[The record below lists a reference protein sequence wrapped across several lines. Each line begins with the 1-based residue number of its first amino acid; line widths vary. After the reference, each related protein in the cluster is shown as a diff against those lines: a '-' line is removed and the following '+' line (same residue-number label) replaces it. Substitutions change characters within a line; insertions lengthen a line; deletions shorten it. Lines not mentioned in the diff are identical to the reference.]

1 MPVSGVSSFSIV
13 SSGPNLAVFVFSP
26 SFTVTVTLP
35 LSSTVIWSSVN
46 PGLTAFTA
54 SLIFPCSSV
63 VTFCGST
70 TLTGLGLFNVNLL
83 VSSTTVSFWDR
94 VPVLSP
100 SVTTTEPSSAT
111 SIFAVSGSVGFAF
124 LTAFLTAS
132 FSSAVNSSMF
142 CTGVFSGATR
152 LIILSAVSAFLTVLS
167 AVIVFSPAVPIG
179 TVTVPSS
186 ATLISSSL
194 KSKSLL
200 TALTASLT
208 SCFSCSVSFI
218 GLATVVFSG

>member
-1 MPVSGVSSFSIV
+1 M
-13 SSGPNLAVFVFSP
+13 
-26 SFTVTVTLP
+26 
-35 LSSTVIWSSVN
+35 
-46 PGLTAFTA
+46 
-54 SLIFPCSSV
+54 
-63 VTFCGST
+63 
-70 TLTGLGLFNVNLL
+70 
-83 VSSTTVSFWDR
+83 
-94 VPVLSP
+94 SP